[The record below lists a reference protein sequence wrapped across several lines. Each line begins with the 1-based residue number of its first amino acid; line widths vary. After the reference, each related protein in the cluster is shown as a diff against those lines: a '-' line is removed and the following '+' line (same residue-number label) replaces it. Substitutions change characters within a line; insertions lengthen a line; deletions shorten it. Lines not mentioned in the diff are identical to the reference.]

1 MTKLREK
8 SEIWFAV
15 IWIIA
20 YVVLLSGSDAVS
32 EEIGLVKSV
41 TLVVVAVMSVII
53 FAFVKKNGFMEYY
66 GLCKGDYDAKKW
78 LYFIPLIAVSS
89 VNFWFGL
96 QLNMSVLESIF
107 YAASMIFVGF
117 LEEVIFRGFLFK
129 AMSKDNM
136 KSAIIVSSLTFGMGH
151 IVNLLNG
158 SAFLPTM
165 LQIIYAS
172 AIGFMFTMIFVKS
185 GSILPCII
193 SHIAVNTTS
202 TFATNKSN
210 TEGIIICVIIT
221 VISFVYG
228 FYLMK
233 KIPDKVDE

>member
-1 MTKLREK
+1 MMKLREK

-20 YVVLLSGSDAVS
+20 YVVIVSICDAVS
-32 EEIGLVKSV
+32 VEIGLFKSV
-41 TLVVVAVMSVII
+41 TLAACVLLSIII

-66 GLCKGDYDAKKW
+66 GLCKGEYDVKKW
-78 LYFIPLIAVSS
+78 LYFIPVVLMSTT
-89 VNFWFGL
+89 NFWFGL
-96 QLNMSVLESIF
+96 QLNRSVIESIL
-107 YAASMIFVGF
+107 YAASMVFVGF

-136 KSAIIVSSLTFGMGH
+136 KSAIIVSSITFGMGH

-165 LQIIYAS
+165 LQIIYAV
-172 AIGFMFTMIFVKS
+172 AIGFMFTIIFVKS

-193 SHIAVNTTS
+193 SHIVINTSS
-202 TFATNKSN
+202 TFSGDRGTVEA
-210 TEGIIICVIIT
+210 IIT
-221 VISFVYG
+221 CVFITVVSFGYG
-228 FYLMK
+228 LYLMK
-233 KIPDKVDE
+233 KIPDKISQ

>member
-8 SEIWFAV
+8 SESWFAV

-20 YVVLLSGSDAVS
+20 YVVIFSVCDSFS
-32 EEIGLVKSV
+32 EQIGLVKSV
-41 TLVVVAVMSVII
+41 TLAACVLLSIII

-66 GLCKGDYDAKKW
+66 GLCKGEYDVKKW
-78 LYFIPLIAVSS
+78 LYFIPVVLMSTT
-89 VNFWFGL
+89 NFWFGL
-96 QLNMSVLESIF
+96 QLNRSVLESIL
-107 YAASMIFVGF
+107 YAASMVFVGF

-136 KSAIIVSSLTFGMGH
+136 KSAIIVSSITFGMGH

-165 LQIIYAS
+165 LQIIYAV
-172 AIGFMFTMIFVKS
+172 AIGFMFTIIFVKS

-193 SHIAVNTTS
+193 SHIVVNTSS
-202 TFATNKSN
+202 TFSGDRGTVEA
-210 TEGIIICVIIT
+210 IIT
-221 VISFVYG
+221 CVFITVVSFGYG
-228 FYLMK
+228 LYLMK
-233 KIPDKVDE
+233 KIPDRITE

>member
-1 MTKLREK
+1 MMKLREK

-20 YVVLLSGSDAVS
+20 YVVLLSVSDAVS

-41 TLVVVAVMSVII
+41 TLAACAVLSIII

-78 LYFIPLIAVSS
+78 LYFIPMIAVST
-89 VNFWFGL
+89 VNFWFGV
-96 QLNMSVLESIF
+96 QMNMSVLESIF

-117 LEEVIFRGFLFK
+117 LEEVIFRGFLFR
-129 AMSKDNM
+129 AMGKDNM
-136 KSAIIVSSLTFGMGH
+136 KSAIIVSALTFGMGH

-165 LQIIYAS
+165 LQIVYAT

-202 TFATNKSN
+202 TFGVERGDA
-210 TEGIIICVIIT
+210 ERIVVCVIIT
-221 VISFVYG
+221 IISAGYG
-228 FYLMK
+228 YYLMK
-233 KIPDKVDE
+233 KFPDKISQ

>member
-1 MTKLREK
+1 MRKLREK

-15 IWIIA
+15 IWIIV
-20 YVVLLSGSDAVS
+20 YVMTVSVCDAVS
-32 EEIGLVKSV
+32 EEIGLIKSV
-41 TLVVVAVMSVII
+41 TLAACAVLSIII

-66 GLCKGDYDAKKW
+66 GLCKGNYDAKKW
-78 LYFIPLIAVSS
+78 LYFIPMIAVST
-89 VNFWFGL
+89 VNFWFGVQMNL
-96 QLNMSVLESIF
+96 SVLESIF

-165 LQIIYAS
+165 MQIVYAS
-172 AIGFMFTMIFVKS
+172 AIGFMLIMIFVKS

-193 SHIAVNTTS
+193 FHSFFNSTS
-202 TFATNKSN
+202 AFGVEKSD
-210 TEGIIICVIIT
+210 TVRIVVCVIIT
-221 VISFVYG
+221 AISFGYG
-228 FYLMK
+228 LYLMK
-233 KIPDKVDE
+233 KIPDKISE

>member
-1 MTKLREK
+1 MIKLREK

-20 YVVLLSGSDAVS
+20 YVVLVSVSDAVS

-41 TLVVVAVMSVII
+41 TLAVVAMISVTI
-53 FAFVKKNGFMEYY
+53 FAFVKKNGFMKYY
-66 GLCKGDYDAKKW
+66 GLCKGEYDVKKW
-78 LYFIPLIAVSS
+78 LYFIPVVLMSTT
-89 VNFWFGL
+89 NFWFGL
-96 QLNMSVLESIF
+96 QLNRSVLESIL
-107 YAASMIFVGF
+107 YAASMVFVGF

-136 KSAIIVSSLTFGMGH
+136 KSAIIVSSITFGMGH

-172 AIGFMFTMIFVKS
+172 AVGFMFTMIFVKS
-185 GSILPCII
+185 GSIIPCII

-202 TFATNKSN
+202 TFATDKSN
-210 TEGIIICVIIT
+210 TAGIIICVIIT
-221 VISFVYG
+221 VVSFGYG
-228 FYLMK
+228 LYLMK
-233 KIPDKVDE
+233 KIPDKISE

>member
-20 YVVLLSGSDAVS
+20 YVVLLSVSDAVS
-32 EEIGLVKSV
+32 EEIGLIKSV
-41 TLVVVAVMSVII
+41 SLAVVAVMSVII
-53 FAFVKKNGFMEYY
+53 LAFVKKNGFMEYY
-66 GLCKGDYDAKKW
+66 GLCKGEYDAKKW

-89 VNFWFGL
+89 VNFWLGL
-96 QLNMSVLESIF
+96 QMNMSVLESVF
-107 YAASMIFVGF
+107 YVASMIFVGF

-158 SAFLPTM
+158 SPFLPTM
-165 LQIIYAS
+165 LQLIYAA
-172 AIGFMFTMIFVKS
+172 AIGFMFVMIFVKS
-185 GSILPCII
+185 GSIIPCII
-193 SHIAVNTTS
+193 SHAVVNSTS
-202 TFATNKSN
+202 TFATDKSN
-210 TEGIIICVIIT
+210 TAGIIICVIIT
-221 VISFVYG
+221 VLSFGYG
-228 FYLMK
+228 LYLMK
-233 KIPDKVDE
+233 KIPDRVAE

>member
-20 YVVLLSGSDAVS
+20 YVVLLSVSDAVS
-32 EEIGLVKSV
+32 EEIDLIKSV
-41 TLVVVAVMSVII
+41 SLVVVAVMSVI
-53 FAFVKKNGFMEYY
+53 FCAYVKENGFVNYY
-66 GLCKGDYDAKKW
+66 GLCKGNCEATRW
-78 LYFIPLIAVSS
+78 LDFIPVIVVSS

-117 LEEVIFRGFLFK
+117 LEEIIFRGFLFK

-165 LQIIYAS
+165 MQIIYAT
-172 AIGFMFTMIFVKS
+172 AIGFMLVMIFIKS

-193 SHIAVNTTS
+193 FHAVVNSTS
-202 TFATNKSN
+202 TFATDKSN
-210 TEGIIICVIIT
+210 TADIIICVIIT
-221 VISFVYG
+221 MLSFGYG
-228 FYLMK
+228 LYLMK
-233 KIPDKVDE
+233 KIPDRVTE

>member
-1 MTKLREK
+1 MMKLREK

-20 YVVLLSGSDAVS
+20 YVVLLSVSDAVS
-32 EEIGLVKSV
+32 EQIGLVKSV
-41 TLVVVAVMSVII
+41 TLAACVLLSIII

-66 GLCKGDYDAKKW
+66 GLCKGEYDVKKW
-78 LYFIPLIAVSS
+78 LYFIPVIAVSS
-89 VNFWFGL
+89 VNFWFGV
-96 QLNMSVLESIF
+96 QINMSVPESIF
-107 YAASMIFVGF
+107 YATSMIFVGF

-158 SAFLPTM
+158 SAFLPTI

-172 AIGFMFTMIFVKS
+172 AIGFMLIMIFIKS
-185 GSILPCII
+185 GSILHCII
-193 SHIAVNTTS
+193 FHAVVNSTS

-210 TEGIIICVIIT
+210 TVGIILCVIIT
-221 VISFVYG
+221 VISFGYG

-233 KIPDKVDE
+233 KIPDRVTE

>member
-20 YVVLLSGSDAVS
+20 YVVIFSVCDSVS
-32 EEIGLVKSV
+32 EQIGLVKSV
-41 TLVVVAVMSVII
+41 TLAVCVLLSIII

-66 GLCKGDYDAKKW
+66 GLCKGEYDVKKW
-78 LYFIPLIAVSS
+78 LYFIPVVLMSTT
-89 VNFWFGL
+89 NFWFGL
-96 QLNMSVLESIF
+96 QLNRSVLESIL

-136 KSAIIVSSLTFGMGH
+136 KSAIIVSSITFGMGH

-165 LQIIYAS
+165 LQIIYAV
-172 AIGFMFTMIFVKS
+172 AIGFMFTIIFVKS

-193 SHIAVNTTS
+193 SHIVVNTSS
-202 TFATNKSN
+202 TFSGDRGTVEA
-210 TEGIIICVIIT
+210 IIT
-221 VISFVYG
+221 CVFITVVSFGYG
-228 FYLMK
+228 YYLMK
-233 KIPDKVDE
+233 KIPDRVAE

>member
-1 MTKLREK
+1 MMKLREK

-20 YVVLLSGSDAVS
+20 YVVLLSVSDVVS

-53 FAFVKKNGFMEYY
+53 FAFVKKNNFMEYY
-66 GLCKGDYDAKKW
+66 GLCKGDFEAKKW
-78 LYFIPLIAVSS
+78 LYFIPVILMSTT
-89 VNFWFGL
+89 NFWFGL

-136 KSAIIVSSLTFGMGH
+136 KSAIIVSSITFGMGH
-151 IVNLLNG
+151 IINLLNG

-165 LQIIYAS
+165 LQIVYAT

-185 GSILPCII
+185 GSIIPCII
-193 SHIAVNTTS
+193 SHIVVNTSS
-202 TFATNKSN
+202 TFGCDRGTVEA
-210 TEGIIICVIIT
+210 IIT
-221 VISFVYG
+221 CVFITVVSAGYG
-228 FYLMK
+228 YYLMK
-233 KIPDKVDE
+233 KIKAEN

>member
-1 MTKLREK
+1 MMKLREK

-20 YVVLLSGSDAVS
+20 YVVIVSICDAVS

-41 TLVVVAVMSVII
+41 TLVACVLLSIII

-66 GLCKGDYDAKKW
+66 GLCKGEYDVKKW
-78 LYFIPLIAVSS
+78 LYFIPVVLMSTT
-89 VNFWFGL
+89 NFWFGL
-96 QLNMSVLESIF
+96 QLNRSVLESIL
-107 YAASMIFVGF
+107 YAASMVFVGF

-136 KSAIIVSSLTFGMGH
+136 KSAIIVSSITFGMGH

-165 LQIIYAS
+165 LQIVYAV
-172 AIGFMFTMIFVKS
+172 AIGFMFTIIFVKS

-193 SHIAVNTTS
+193 SHIVVNTSS
-202 TFATNKSN
+202 TFSGDRGTIEA
-210 TEGIIICVIIT
+210 IIT
-221 VISFVYG
+221 CVFITVVSFGYG
-228 FYLMK
+228 LYLMK
-233 KIPDKVDE
+233 KIPDKVAE

>member
-20 YVVLLSGSDAVS
+20 YVVIFSVCDSVS
-32 EEIGLVKSV
+32 EQIGLVKSV
-41 TLVVVAVMSVII
+41 TLAACVLLSIII

-66 GLCKGDYDAKKW
+66 GLCKGEYDVKKW
-78 LYFIPLIAVSS
+78 LYFIPMIAVSS
-89 VNFWFGL
+89 VNFWFGV
-96 QLNMSVLESIF
+96 QMNMSVLESIF

-129 AMSKDNM
+129 AISKDNM

-165 LQIIYAS
+165 MQIIYAS
-172 AIGFMFTMIFVKS
+172 TIGFMLVMFFVKS

-193 SHIAVNTTS
+193 FHAVFNSTS
-202 TFATNKSN
+202 TFATDKSN
-210 TEGIIICVIIT
+210 AVGIIICVIIT
-221 VISFVYG
+221 AISFGYG
-228 FYLMK
+228 LYLMK
-233 KIPDKVDE
+233 KIPDKVSE